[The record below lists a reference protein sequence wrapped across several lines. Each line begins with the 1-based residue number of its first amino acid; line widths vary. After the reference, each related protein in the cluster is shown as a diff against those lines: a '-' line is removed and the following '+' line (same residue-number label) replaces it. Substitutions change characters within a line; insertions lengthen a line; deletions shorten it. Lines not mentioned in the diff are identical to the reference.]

1 MEHVFASTTAPSA
14 AAETSGDEVVEAL
27 ADRARLLATQISV
40 LQAEYAQVAAQIAA
54 DATPAGCTSR
64 QWLCLA
70 TGVMPAEAARAVRI
84 GTSLAELPQIADAFA
99 AGAVSEGIVEA
110 MVRVA
115 TPANEGALLEAA
127 SVASGAQLRKVIR
140 SYQRVAPTPEPDRD
154 PPLDPLDRP
163 DDFWGHTD
171 DDGRYRFGGDV
182 GPELGATICSAISGE
197 IDADRRLR
205 AQAEAVDGARP
216 DETRLLSRAEA
227 LANVFAGYLS
237 HVAGGRADGLV
248 PSSHQAIVHLD
259 KADVE
264 AGWVNQA
271 ARLHDGD
278 ALDPETAR
286 RMACDAA
293 WRAVITNDLDPEG
306 VTREHRVA
314 GPGQRAAAFVRDRT
328 CCFPGCNHTRWLKLH
343 HVDHHAAGGATR
355 LDNLICLCQL
365 HHTLIHKPGWQI
377 TGAPGALVFIRP
389 DGSVVGRAER
399 CPPTQLPPPPPVDPD
414 RRFRACGDR
423 LTTWA
428 HDLLLAHWLSLAS

>member
-1 MEHVFASTTAPSA
+1 M
-14 AAETSGDEVVEAL
+14 
-27 ADRARLLATQISV
+27 
-40 LQAEYAQVAAQIAA
+40 
-54 DATPAGCTSR
+54 
-64 QWLCLA
+64 
-70 TGVMPAEAARAVRI
+70 
-84 GTSLAELPQIADAFA
+84 
-99 AGAVSEGIVEA
+99 
-110 MVRVA
+110 
-115 TPANEGALLEAA
+115 
-127 SVASGAQLRKVIR
+127 
-140 SYQRVAPTPEPDRD
+140 
-154 PPLDPLDRP
+154 
-163 DDFWGHTD
+163 
-171 DDGRYRFGGDV
+171 
-182 GPELGATICSAISGE
+182 
-197 IDADRRLR
+197 
-205 AQAEAVDGARP
+205 
-216 DETRLLSRAEA
+216 
-227 LANVFAGYLS
+227 FAGYLLARRRRAGRWARAV
-237 HVAGGRADGLV
+237 VAPGDRA
-248 PSSHQAIVHLD
+248 LD

-306 VTREHRVA
+306 VTREQPR
-314 GPGQRAAAFVRDRT
+314 PGRASVPPPSSATRT
-328 CCFPGCNHTRWLKLH
+328 CCFPAATAPGGLLH